1 MLRTTSVWKALLLG
15 LLAQGSLAQAQQTPT
30 TPSPKLERIEEG
42 SDIPATI
49 TSKDRSP
56 VKVTEKRDGGRVTEV
71 EVTSGKS
78 TYTMKAN
85 PAGAVAQPGDPA
97 SGTLRPPQWKVLEFD
112 LFRKKQTEREAAEAA
127 AAGVTAEAPPP
138 PPLPPKAR

>member
-1 MLRTTSVWKALLLG
+1 M
-15 LLAQGSLAQAQQTPT
+15 
-30 TPSPKLERIEEG
+30 ERIEEG